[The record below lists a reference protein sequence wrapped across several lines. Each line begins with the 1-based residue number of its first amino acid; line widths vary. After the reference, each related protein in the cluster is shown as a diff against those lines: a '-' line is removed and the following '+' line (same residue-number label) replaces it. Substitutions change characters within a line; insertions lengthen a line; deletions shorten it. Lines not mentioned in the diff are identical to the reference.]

1 MFDKVKKKGKMKM
14 EQTALFTII
23 EKMGITISQLAKEI
37 GISQGNISDWK
48 SGKCLP
54 SLNALIKI
62 ADYLNVSL
70 DYLVGR
76 TETSDNSEEND
87 VKFSRDIFSEF
98 KKFCLEK
105 EYEYKIT
112 SFTTDYVTCRVCSK
126 SIVEY
131 FEACIK
137 SEREETVKMLC
148 SLPKP
153 LLTSCELDHY
163 SPERWV
169 YQVDVE
175 ILREALERYDEP
187 EFVEE
192 RRKMME
198 TL

>member
-1 MFDKVKKKGKMKM
+1 MSKF
-14 EQTALFTII
+14 I
-23 EKMGITISQLAKEI
+23 ENLLSLLEKRGITKTQFLTELNLGKNAISTWASNETLPN
-37 GISQGNISDWK
+37 GNT
-48 SGKCLP
+48 
-54 SLNALIKI
+54 LIKI
-62 ADYLNVSL
+62 ADYLNISL
-70 DYLVGR
+70 DRLVGR
-76 TETSDNSEEND
+76 AETSDNSEEND
-87 VKFSRDIFSEF
+87 VKFSRDTFCEF

-105 EYEYKIT
+105 EYTYKIT
-112 SFTTDYVTCRVCSK
+112 SLTTEYVTCRVCSK

-148 SLPKP
+148 SLPKSM
-153 LLTSCELDHY
+153 LTNCELDHY

-169 YQVDVE
+169 YQVDIE

-192 RRKMME
+192 RRRIKE